1 MKPGSVVTAAGFASV
16 DFFASENGAI
26 ASASFM
32 IGAGSCSV
40 TEVTVPASTGA
51 TPPLAA
57 VSWAVK
63 KLSVPDPLCGISGLM
78 TPAVPPTWFQL
89 VTVPL

>member
-1 MKPGSVVTAAGFASV
+1 M
-16 DFFASENGAI
+16 DFLASENGAI
-26 ASASFM
+26 ASGSFM

-40 TEVTVPASTGA
+40 TGVAMITGG

-63 KLSVPDPLCGISGLM
+63 KLRVPEPLCGISGLM
-78 TPAVPPTWFQL
+78 MPAVPPTWFQF
-89 VTVPL
+89 VTVPW

>member
-1 MKPGSVVTAAGFASV
+1 MLFL
-16 DFFASENGAI
+16 ASENGAI
-26 ASASFM
+26 ASASPWM
-32 IGAGSCSV
+32 GAGSCSV
-40 TEVTVPASTGA
+40 TETTLPAKTGA

-63 KLSVPDPLCGISGLM
+63 KLSVPEPLCGISGLM
-78 TPAVPPTWFQL
+78 TPAVPPTWLQL